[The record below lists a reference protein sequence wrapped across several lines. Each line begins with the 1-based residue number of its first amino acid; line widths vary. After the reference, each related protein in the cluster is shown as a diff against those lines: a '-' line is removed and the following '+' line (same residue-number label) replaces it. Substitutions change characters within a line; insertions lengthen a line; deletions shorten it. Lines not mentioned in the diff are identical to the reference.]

1 MITITV
7 NGKQDAVEPRTS
19 VGDYL
24 ALKKIDPS
32 VAVVEVNKS
41 IVKKKDYSKTVLN
54 SNDSV
59 EILRFVGGG

>member
-7 NGKQDAVEPRTS
+7 NGKQDTVGPGTS

-24 ALKKIDPS
+24 VSKKIDPL

-41 IVKKKDYSKTVLN
+41 IVKKKDFDKTVLN
-54 SNDSV
+54 SNDTV

>member
-7 NGKQDAVEPRTS
+7 NGKRDTVGPGTS
-19 VGDYL
+19 ISGYL
-24 ALKKIDPS
+24 AFKNSDPS

-41 IVKKKDYSKTVLN
+41 IVKKKDFGNTILN
-54 SNDSV
+54 DGDIV